1 MMKEMFEEAAE
12 RVLGDL
18 VTPELIIASEN
29 GAWPDGLWNALEE
42 NGLGLAAAP
51 ESRGGVGASWHDSF
65 VLIRAAGRHAAPVP
79 LAETILINWL
89 LGLAGLDAVAGQATL
104 AVGKG
109 YLAGGRFSGTLD
121 DIPWG
126 SQAGHVLAVAGDN
139 LVLLPSAEG
148 SKAGALNA
156 AREPRDTLTFDSAL
170 PVVVGPLPTA
180 WPDEALLLGG
190 AMIRSAQIA
199 GGLARLLDTAI
210 DYANQRVQFGRPI
223 GKFQAIQHQLALLAE
238 QTALASAAAE
248 MAFAASEQGPCPA
261 AIAAA
266 KAVAS
271 EAAGQGAAIAHAV
284 LGAIGFTYE
293 HDLHLTTRRL
303 WSWRSEFGSQA
314 YWSQEVGRRLCRK
327 GEGGVWAAITTMAPA
342 QSAKG

>member
-1 MMKEMFEEAAE
+1 MMKEMFEETAE

-18 VTPELIIASEN
+18 VTPELIVDSEN
-29 GAWPDGLWNALEE
+29 GKWQTGLWNALEE

-51 ESRGGVGASWHDSF
+51 ESCGGVGGSWHDAF
-65 VLIRAAGRHAAPVP
+65 VLVRAAGRHAAPVP
-79 LAETILINWL
+79 IAETILVNWL
-89 LGLAGLDAVAGQATL
+89 LGLAGLDAAPGPATL
-104 AVGKG
+104 AVAAGR
-109 YLAGGRFSGTLD
+109 LADGRFGGTLD
-121 DIPWG
+121 DVPWG
-126 SQAGHVLAVAGDN
+126 AQAGHVLALAGHT
-139 LVLLPSAEG
+139 LVLLSSADAA
-148 SKAGALNA
+148 KTAALNT
-156 AREPRDTLTFDSAL
+156 AREPRDTLAFDSATPIATA
-170 PVVVGPLPTA
+170 PV
-180 WPDEALLLGG
+180 PDSWSEDSLLLGG

-199 GGLARLLDTAI
+199 GGLGRLLDTAI

-248 MAFAASEQGPCPA
+248 MAFAASALAPCPA

-293 HDLHLTTRRL
+293 HDLHFTTRRL
-303 WSWRSEFGSQA
+303 WSWRSEFGSQSHWA
-314 YWSQEVGRRLCRK
+314 QYVGRRLCRQ
-327 GEGGVWAAITTMAPA
+327 GETGLWPAITATA
-342 QSAKG
+342 